1 VLYEAD
7 HWGLFDAA
15 ATWEAMSRA
24 NGRRNLHVL
33 EQALALNATGSA
45 GTKSRRETASLRRA
59 RMAGLP
65 EPLVN
70 TEVEGIEVD
79 QFWPQWRLVVEVD
92 GPGHRRARAKR
103 VDAAKEAVLRAAGYD
118 VVRVGGAGEIVQA
131 IRNHLRT
138 RGCPA

>member
-1 VLYEAD
+1 MYEAD
-7 HWGLFDAA
+7 HWGRFDAA
-15 ATWEAMSRA
+15 ATWEAMGRA

-33 EQALALNATGSA
+33 EQALALNAAGSA
-45 GTKSRRETASLRRA
+45 GRRA
-59 RMAGLP
+59 AGRP
-65 EPLVN
+65 PRCGERGWPGSRSRCVN
-70 TEVEGIEVD
+70 SEVEGIEVD

-138 RGCPA
+138 RGCPV